1 MRLNRFALKFAETVG
16 KRLKG
21 IFQCGLTPH
30 KLALTICLGIAV
42 GILPIFW
49 GTTLI
54 CAALAFCLRLNQ
66 AAIQAVNYMAYPLQL
81 ALFFP
86 FYRLGEKVFPWEKP
100 LSPEMASGGLHGGF
114 TATITHLGG
123 TALKAVAA
131 WLITAPPATILIYLL
146 LLAIFK
152 KKYRRQLLRKQ
163 SGEGDLP
170 ASEPLQVV

>member
-1 MRLNRFALKFAETVG
+1 MRFDKFALKLAETVG
-16 KRLKG
+16 KRLKD

-54 CAALAFCLRLNQ
+54 CAALAFFLRLNQ
-66 AAIQAVNYMAYPLQL
+66 AAIQAVNYMTYPLQV
-81 ALFFP
+81 ALFLP
-86 FYRLGEKVFPWEKP
+86 FYRLGEKIFPWEKP
-100 LSPEMASGGLHGGF
+100 LSHEMVSEGLHGSF

-163 SGEGDLP
+163 SGEGNLP
-170 ASEPLQVV
+170 ASEPLHVA